1 MSPSKSPLKSQAISA
16 EDIFP
21 RVHKANPTTNM
32 LDDAISQILARMV
45 INKNDQAKAFKIK

>member
-1 MSPSKSPLKSQAISA
+1 MSPSKSPLKSRAISA